1 MANGTEAA
9 SFWPAS
15 GSQGRAQTSAAS
27 VMPKNGSSTTTP
39 GGGSTSRTTPGEM
52 GTSPVTDIPDHHH
65 PVVIVMEEIEAEEE
79 IPESSKEVEAVEEI
93 FHHKGWIPI
102 KYR

>member
-1 MANGTEAA
+1 M
-9 SFWPAS
+9 S
-15 GSQGRAQTSAAS
+15 TSA
-27 VMPKNGSSTTTP
+27 
-39 GGGSTSRTTPGEM
+39 
-52 GTSPVTDIPDHHH
+52 VTDIPDHHH

-102 KYR
+102 KYRWEWTNILIVFVNSLGNLPV